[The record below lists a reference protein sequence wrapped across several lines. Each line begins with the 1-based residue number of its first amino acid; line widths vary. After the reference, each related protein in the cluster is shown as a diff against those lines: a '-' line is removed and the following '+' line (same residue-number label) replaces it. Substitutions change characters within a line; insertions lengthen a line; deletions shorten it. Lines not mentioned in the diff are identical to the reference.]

1 MNGQQNTNRRI
12 AIVDNDV
19 LALTAL
25 RALIEQQLP
34 QCTVTWTTDDGQ
46 TAVDR
51 CLTAATR
58 PELLLVD
65 MSMEGMSGISV
76 CRRIRTETPDVTLL
90 AVTSFT
96 VNTYAAA
103 AASAGAQG
111 IVGKADVNRLCQ
123 GIETVLNGG
132 TYVHIR
138 SDDEPATDLPPSV
151 TFQTAQQAYER
162 LDGGHSIGAGGK
174 EPYALSTQETTIM
187 DLCCS
192 GLDFT
197 EIAERLNISP
207 STVRTHIGHIK
218 TKLGAR
224 NLSQAVVR
232 WMTGKGQL

>member
-1 MNGQQNTNRRI
+1 MNGRQNTKRRI

-34 QCTVTWTTDDGQ
+34 QSTVIWTTDDGQ

-51 CLTAATR
+51 CLNEPTR
-58 PELLLVD
+58 PDLLLVD
-65 MSMEGMSGISV
+65 MSMERMSGITV
-76 CRRIRTETPDVTLL
+76 CRRIRTGTPDVKLL

-96 VNTYAAA
+96 VDTYAAA

-111 IVGKADVNRLCQ
+111 IVGKADVSKLCQ
-123 GIETVLNGG
+123 AVETVLDGG
-132 TYVHIR
+132 TCC
-138 SDDEPATDLPPSV
+138 SALPAVSSEETGVPPV
-151 TFQTAQQAYER
+151 PFQTAQQAYER
-162 LDGGHSIGAGGK
+162 LDGGGACSGTGRDSH
-174 EPYALSTQETTIM
+174 ALSAQETTIM

-197 EIAERLNISP
+197 EIAERLTISP